1 MFFLDLFTTRYLI
14 VWISITWFTKTKTI
28 TCIVYYLYRHDCN
41 LHLQYLRRISNL
53 IHLFLNI
60 LIWLFYIG
68 CFHQSHFCCCIFH
81 LWSNFI
87 GQYMYKCVYTKCVI
101 PKIDI
106 VEISLV
112 KMTSEVGCDQAR
124 HKNKIAITQYD
135 LLSDFPLDFS
145 LWHDFG

>member
-1 MFFLDLFTTRYLI
+1 
-14 VWISITWFTKTKTI
+14 
-28 TCIVYYLYRHDCN
+28 
-41 LHLQYLRRISNL
+41 
-53 IHLFLNI
+53 
-60 LIWLFYIG
+60 
-68 CFHQSHFCCCIFH
+68 
-81 LWSNFI
+81 
-87 GQYMYKCVYTKCVI
+87 MYKCIYTKCVI

-145 LWHDFG
+145 L